1 MEQLYHETN
10 RVIQEIQQ
18 CFQELNN
25 PKIDLSFV
33 ENTISTKIVTV
44 NA

>member
-10 RVIQEIQQ
+10 RVIQETQKY
-18 CFQELNN
+18 FQELNN
-25 PKIDLSFV
+25 PKADSAFI
-33 ENTISTKIVTV
+33 ENTISTKLATV